1 MAAHGKTGHND
12 NIKGT
17 SRRRAERASQKNGR
31 SGKRGIPMKAN
42 LTKRLL
48 SLLTAAALLAAA
60 TGCGAKE
67 EPAQGA
73 QNGAQGGADTTQA
86 ADAPSGQKLVVGV
99 QSSIISVPTVYA
111 KEKGYFDELG
121 LDVELVVFPNGSP
134 ENEGLAAEQLDIA
147 SNGLASVFSMA
158 SGLCAWVGETD
169 TIGASTWI
177 YARPENPVFGSQG
190 EIAAHPEMYGSADT
204 LRGQKILGPTSTIQQ
219 HMAAAYMNQFG
230 LTAGK
235 DYEFLNMDNSAAAQA
250 FLAGEGDMIGVADF
264 SFVEQMEKAGMKQ
277 VASYQDA
284 TGGEFLNGILAR
296 YDVLEKR
303 RGDVV
308 LFLKG
313 MYRASEEL
321 QNNPDIRKEF
331 AYKFYN
337 DNGKTTSEEAL
348 DQEIASRTYVT
359 PEYMQSG
366 SYVLGY
372 GMVGTGE
379 FFASIGTIE
388 ASQAENVKT
397 AIDGSLIKDA
407 LGIEVKTAG

>member
-1 MAAHGKTGHND
+1 MKQGKG
-12 NIKGT
+12 
-17 SRRRAERASQKNGR
+17 
-31 SGKRGIPMKAN
+31 
-42 LTKRLL
+42 KRLL
-48 SLLTAAALLAAA
+48 CVAAAAAMMAGMLA
-60 TGCGAKE
+60 GCGSGDS
-67 EPAQGA
+67 AQSG
-73 QNGAQGGADTTQA
+73 GDDKQGGA
-86 ADAPSGQKLVVGV
+86 SGKPLVVGV

-169 TIGASTWI
+169 TIGDSTWI
-177 YARPENPVFGSQG
+177 FARPDNPVFEHKG
-190 EIAAHPEMYGSADT
+190 EIDGLPEMYGSVDT
-204 LRGQKILGPTSTIQQ
+204 LKGQQILGPTSTIQQ

-250 FLAGEGDMIGVADF
+250 FLAGEGDMIGVSDF
-264 SFVEQMEKAGMKQ
+264 SFMEQMENAGMKK

-296 YDVLEKR
+296 YDVLEER
-303 RGDVV
+303 RDDVV

-321 QNNPDIRKEF
+321 QNNPETRKEF
-331 AYKFYN
+331 AYQFYN
-337 DNGKTTSEEAL
+337 DNGKTTSEDAL
-348 DQEIASRTYVT
+348 DQEIASRAYVT
-359 PEYMQSG
+359 SEYMKDDA
-366 SYVLGY
+366 YVLGY

-388 ASQAENVKT
+388 ESQVDNVKS

-407 LGIEVKTAG
+407 LGIEVNTAN

>member
-1 MAAHGKTGHND
+1 MKRNAAK
-12 NIKGT
+12 K
-17 SRRRAERASQKNGR
+17 
-31 SGKRGIPMKAN
+31 
-42 LTKRLL
+42 LL
-48 SLLTAAALLAAA
+48 SALLASVMMVTVLA
-60 TGCGAKE
+60 GCG
-67 EPAQGA
+67 
-73 QNGAQGGADTTQA
+73 GGADTAGDKPQDGGA
-86 ADAPSGQKLVVGV
+86 SASADKPSGKPLVVGV

-121 LDVELVVFPNGSP
+121 LDVQLVVFPNGSP

-169 TIGASTWI
+169 TIGDSTWL
-177 YARPENPVFGSQG
+177 YARPENPVFAHKG
-190 EIAAHPEMYGSADT
+190 EIAEHPDMYGNADV
-204 LRGQKILGPTSTIQQ
+204 LKGQKILGPTSTIQQ
-219 HMAAAYMNQFG
+219 HMTAAYMTQFG
-230 LTAGK
+230 LNAGK

-250 FLAGEGDMIGVADF
+250 FLSGQGDMIGVADF
-264 SFVEQMEKAGMKQ
+264 SFVEQMEKAGMKK

-296 YDVLEKR
+296 YDVLKER
-303 RGDVV
+303 RADVV

-321 QNNPDIRKEF
+321 QNNPEVRKEF

-348 DQEIASRTYVT
+348 DKEIASRVYVT
-359 PEYMQSG
+359 PEYMKADD
-366 SYVLGY
+366 YVMGY

-388 ASQAENVKT
+388 ESQVDNVKS
-397 AIDGSLIKDA
+397 AIDTSLIKDA
-407 LGIEVKTAG
+407 LGIDVKSAA

>member
-1 MAAHGKTGHND
+1 MK
-12 NIKGT
+12 
-17 SRRRAERASQKNGR
+17 KNTW
-31 SGKRGIPMKAN
+31 KRQ
-42 LTKRLL
+42 L
-48 SLLTAAALLAAA
+48 SLLLAAA
-60 TGCGAKE
+60 MLVPLAACGGGSGGQE
-67 EPAQGA
+67 GGDTPAA
-73 QNGAQGGADTTQA
+73 NSNE
-86 ADAPSGQKLVVGV
+86 PSGKPLVVGV

-121 LDVELVVFPNGSP
+121 LDVELVIFPNGSP

-169 TIGASTWI
+169 TIGDSTWL
-177 YARPENPVFGSQG
+177 YARPDNPVFAHKG
-190 EIAAHPEMYGSADT
+190 EIPEHPDMYGNADV
-204 LRGQKILGPTSTIQQ
+204 LKGQQILGPTSTIQQ
-219 HMAAAYMNQFG
+219 HMSAAYMTQFG
-230 LTAGK
+230 LVAGR

-250 FLAGEGDMIGVADF
+250 FLAGEGDMLGVSDF
-264 SFVEQMEKAGMKQ
+264 SFVEQMENAGMKK

-296 YDVLEKR
+296 YDVLKER
-303 RGDVV
+303 RADVV

-313 MYRASEEL
+313 MYKAAEEL
-321 QNNPDIRKEF
+321 QNNPDVRKEF

-359 PEYMQSG
+359 PAYMQSAD
-366 SYVLGY
+366 YVMGH
-372 GMVGTGE
+372 GMVSTGE

-388 ASQAENVKT
+388 ESQVDNVKS
-397 AIDGSLIKDA
+397 AIDNSLIKDA

>member
-1 MAAHGKTGHND
+1 MK
-12 NIKGT
+12 
-17 SRRRAERASQKNGR
+17 KNMG
-31 SGKRGIPMKAN
+31 
-42 LTKRLL
+42 KRLL
-48 SLLTAAALLAAA
+48 SVMMASAMMMGVLS
-60 TGCGAKE
+60 GCG
-67 EPAQGA
+67 
-73 QNGAQGGADTTQA
+73 DS
-86 ADAPSGQKLVVGV
+86 ADAPSGDTAGAGGASSKPLVVGV
-99 QSSIISVPTVYA
+99 QSSIISLPTVYA
-111 KEKGYFDELG
+111 KEKGYFDDLG
-121 LDVELVVFPNGSP
+121 LDVELVIFPNGSP

-169 TIGASTWI
+169 TIGDSTWLF
-177 YARPENPVFGSQG
+177 ARPDNAVFAHQG
-190 EIAAHPEMYGSADT
+190 EIAEHPDMYGSADT
-204 LRGQKILGPTSTIQQ
+204 LKGQQILGPTSTIQQ

-250 FLAGEGDMIGVADF
+250 FLAGEGDMIGVSDF
-264 SFVEQMEKAGMKQ
+264 SFVEQMEKAGMKK

-296 YDVLEKR
+296 YDVLEER
-303 RGDVV
+303 RADVV

-313 MYRASEEL
+313 MYKAAEEL
-321 QNNPDIRKEF
+321 QSNPDVRKEF
-331 AYKFYN
+331 AYNFYN

-359 PEYMQSG
+359 PSYMQADD
-366 SYVLGY
+366 YVLGY

-388 ASQAENVKT
+388 ESQVDNVKN

-407 LGIEVKTAG
+407 LDIEVKTAG